1 MNTNPTEK
9 GYEDIIKRLEEVQH
23 SELVNNIISGLLIG
37 ISYISI
43 IILIFS
49 ALEAIAQGNIQ
60 TRTTLF
66 YVMVFLSLIALGST
80 IFPSVMSLIGVVKKD
95 TLYQLA
101 KRVGDVYSDIRDIL
115 LNAMQLLEFNK
126 QGTSK
131 ELVYAAFSHASSLT
145 KGKDFS
151 VILNHE
157 KKKRAF
163 LFFILSIALS
173 SISIVGVQSLQSSL
187 YRLWNYNI
195 SFVPP
200 APFYLT
206 ISPLN
211 KEQLRGEKASIS
223 ITVHGTMPASVFL
236 MLKQGKQ
243 QNFEKY
249 QLQTDSTKVFTYQIE
264 SLKQSIEFYGMTDW
278 LHEPVQTPIGK
289 ITVID
294 RPQIRSISG
303 TVQPPAYSK
312 QASKTINEQ
321 NADIISL
328 IGTTVRLSVVSSKDI
343 SKASI
348 IVLSPSNNQKD
359 SLNGNTVK
367 NYDTTRIQL
376 QAESRVANGGFTVK
390 KDGEYYIEIKDKDGR
405 TNEDPLHYSI
415 TTIRDNSPIIT
426 MIEPNHDIT
435 INEQALLP
443 ISLQIADDYGFSSL
457 KLWYRLAES
466 KYAPES
472 KSFSSLSIPI
482 PNGTISADIPY
493 MWDINKV
500 GIAPSDRY
508 EFYCEITDNDI
519 ITGPKSSRTSIIS
532 VRLPSLDEVLSNAD
546 SVQDNAVKDLEKTAA
561 EAKEISKELDE
572 LQREMLK
579 QQQNMDWKDAKK
591 VENLMKKQENLQK
604 KMDQIDQ
611 KLQDI
616 TEKLQDNNAISP
628 ETMEQ
633 YKELQKLMRE
643 VNSPELRKAMEEM
656 QKAMQQLSPEQ
667 IQQAMKQMK
676 FNEEEFR
683 KGIERTMNILKRLQA
698 EQKTDALLKRA
709 EKLAEQQEQL
719 AKKTEN
725 TNPSNQAEK
734 KTNELENKALQQD
747 LKDMAKELKD
757 LEQLMKDLAQQ
768 MPMKELEKAKEE
780 LAEQETSQEM
790 QEASDEMQKGDMNK
804 SAQKQKKA
812 AQNVKKFAQQMKKL
826 KQEMKKNMNK
836 EAIRQMQKS
845 LQDALSMSKQE
856 EAQKQKTE
864 SLDFNSNQLQKAAQD
879 QSQLQDQLANMAA
892 QMMQLAQKTTKV
904 SPEMV
909 KEMSNAMQEMQK
921 ASEQLS
927 QRNPSNAAQSQMAAM
942 SSLNKA
948 SIQMQD
954 ALNKMKGEGDGSCD
968 NPGGQG
974 QAKAGSGGMM
984 QQLQKMAGM
993 QQQINSGM
1001 PQPGQDGSLSPQQQQ
1016 QLARL
1021 AGQQGKAQQAMEELA
1036 KQQTDPT
1043 GKRKSLGDLKKI
1055 ADEMRE
1061 IVADME
1067 SGIITP
1073 ETRRRQ
1079 ERILSRLL
1087 DASRSMNERD
1097 YDKDRE
1103 SRGGQ
1108 DFTVKSPPQLNL
1120 SSPEG
1125 RNKAMQD
1132 VLRSLGKGYTKDY
1145 EILIRQYFDRL
1156 QSKRTVIQ

>member
-131 ELVYAAFSHASSLT
+131 ELVYAAFLHASSLT

-264 SLKQSIEFYGMTDW
+264 SLKQSIEFYGMSDW

-328 IGTTVRLSVVSSKDI
+328 IGTTVRLTVVSSKDI

-508 EFYCEITDNDI
+508 EFYCEIIDNDI

>member
-66 YVMVFLSLIALGST
+66 YVMVILSLIALGST
-80 IFPSVMSLIGVVKKD
+80 ILPSVRSLIGVVKKD

-206 ISPLN
+206 ISPLI

-243 QNFEKY
+243 QNFEKF

-264 SLKQSIEFYGMTDW
+264 SLKQSIEFYGMSDW

-348 IVLSPSNNQKD
+348 FVLSQSNNQKD
-359 SLNGNTVK
+359 SLNGNIVK

-376 QAESRVANGGFTVK
+376 QAESRVAHGGFTVK

-482 PNGTISADIPY
+482 PNGTVSADIPY

-508 EFYCEITDNDI
+508 EFYCEIIDNDI